1 MVIMW
6 DDNFKKALY
15 DGIDP
20 SDGYSPSQASDA
32 LQKYFNEIMGGTK
45 PSPSNAEVFY
55 KIRNGALHLL
65 STKYGRDASSIL
77 DTSFRIGGA
86 KNRDYGTLN
95 ILKYGVIGLIVRIN
109 DKIERVSNLMKEGN
123 VAQVADEKIEDTLM
137 DMVNYATYGI
147 MLCNGI
153 WV

>member
-6 DDNFKKALY
+6 DDNFKEALY

-20 SDGYSPSQASDA
+20 SDGYSPSEASAA
-32 LQKYFNEIMGGTK
+32 LQSYFNEIMGGAK
-45 PSPSNAEVFY
+45 PSKSNSEVFY

-65 STKYGRDASSIL
+65 STKYKRSANAVL
-77 DTSFRIGGA
+77 DTSFKIGVA
-86 KNRDYGTLN
+86 KNRDYGTMN
-95 ILKYGVIGLIVRIN
+95 ILRYGVIGLIVRIN
-109 DKIERVSNLMKEGN
+109 DKIERVSNLMKAGS
-123 VAQVADEKIEDTLM
+123 VVQVADEKIEDTLM

-153 WV
+153 WI